1 MIETVTVEM
10 TNLPADLTMPQLWAF
25 LHKTYGGEAL
35 QQFLREVI
43 DLNRYGDV
51 LSLERQQETLKELRT
66 IATTVEAVLP
76 HEWELP
82 HPYSDRI
89 WDDGREQLILKWQ
102 KEMDAKRTAFEE
114 QNSPQVLGNTPA

>member
-25 LHKTYGGEAL
+25 LHETYGGQAL

-51 LSLERQQETLKELRT
+51 LSLERQQ
-66 IATTVEAVLP
+66 
-76 HEWELP
+76 
-82 HPYSDRI
+82 
-89 WDDGREQLILKWQ
+89 
-102 KEMDAKRTAFEE
+102 
-114 QNSPQVLGNTPA
+114 GNPKGTKNHGPR